1 MKITC
6 KDCIEK
12 ISEYKWVLMT
22 WLMTVIFGVALIFY
36 QNDPKKIA
44 IINLAEKIIV
54 CCLLPALAL
63 FKVSCFCCFKTEKE
77 IIMEEGRKIL
87 KSFSDDSKAIQ
98 DLKELKKG
106 GDKDAEKLL
115 TNIKE
120 SGMQTLKDI

>member
-1 MKITC
+1 MV
-6 KDCIEK
+6 EK

-63 FKVSCFCCFKTEKE
+63 FKVSCFCCCKTEKE

-120 SGMQTLKDI
+120 SGMQMLTDI

>member
-63 FKVSCFCCFKTEKE
+63 FKVSCFYCCKTEKE

-98 DLKELKKG
+98 DLKELKEG

-120 SGMQTLKDI
+120 SGMQLLKDI